1 MSNELREE
9 IKWLVDKIKSL
20 EEYIHELEFE
30 NHKLKSSIGAA
41 IQSLEKQNNETK
53 KMIWGETGGT
63 ITTDENFVPLIKRR
77 TKNESR

>member
-1 MSNELREE
+1 MSDELREE
-9 IKWLVDKIKSL
+9 IDWLVDKIKSL

-30 NHKLKSSIGAA
+30 NHQLKSSIGNA

-53 KMIWGETGGT
+53 KIIWGETGGT

-77 TKNESR
+77 TKK